1 MVAVLSFTWISFY
14 TELADKL
21 LGYKDHRRELYKILA
36 EVYASTGVTN
46 HFTKFGDVDPF
57 SIFASFNYT
66 DKSSK
71 KKKRLAVMA
80 AFKEKFHI
88 QAAVPTDFDGVP
100 EMSPYKIRFFDG
112 NSTDIHGEIDDL
124 WKLFQVAL
132 NYADA
137 RPITSELKNNFVKIY
152 DEVLNNIRFINW
164 GFTMGFYWIRP
175 DFYLNLDSTNRSFII
190 MNESVFGS
198 IANEL
203 ETVPYGNSYLSIVER
218 TKNILEHSNV
228 EYKTFPQLSDV
239 AWESRSASNTD
250 EGATGADTISG
261 TRYWIFAPGENARL
275 WDEFYKAGI
284 MGIGWDALGDL
295 SQYDNRQDMYAKM
308 QEIYHKENPKNNS
321 LATWQFVHNI
331 NPGDI
336 VYVKKGLDKI
346 IGRGIVTSAYKF
358 DGSRSEFKNI
368 RYVTWTH
375 KGSWATVDDKNV
387 ALKTLTDIT
396 PYPNYCIAT
405 EQRLGAPTED
415 NTTTPAGQ
423 TDPYN
428 STKFLQEVYMA
439 KSDYEELEGLL
450 QTKKNIIL
458 QGPPGVGK
466 TFAAKRLAYSI
477 IGRVDASLVKFVQFH
492 QSYSYEDFIK
502 GYRPNSNG
510 GFDLKTG
517 PFYDFCLDVIRD
529 NQGKDQA
536 YIESHKHFF
545 IIDEINRG
553 NLSKIFGELL
563 MLIEADK
570 RGPEFAMR
578 TMYDQAG
585 DTAFYVPENVYII
598 GMMNTADR
606 SLAIMDYALRRRF
619 AFFTMEPAFENE
631 QFKAYYGLN
640 TSEYSAFKRLI
651 KAVVT
656 LNHDIVQDIENGLGE
671 GFRIGH
677 SYFCLTP
684 EAVKDVA
691 HLKRIINYEIK
702 PLLTEYYIEK
712 PEKIE
717 QETGKLL
724 QVLE

>member
-1 MVAVLSFTWISFY
+1 MVATLSFTWIPFY

-21 LGYKDHRRELYKILA
+21 LDYKDNRRELYKILA

-88 QAAVPTDFDGVP
+88 QATVPTDFDGVP

-112 NSTDIHGEIDDL
+112 NSTDIHGEIDKL
-124 WKLFQVAL
+124 WKLFQVVLA
-132 NYADA
+132 YADA
-137 RPITSELKNNFVKIY
+137 NPATEELKNYFTNIY
-152 DEVLNNIRFINW
+152 DQTLMEIKFVTW
-164 GFTMGFYWIRP
+164 GFTVGFYWVRP
-175 DFYLNLDSTNRSFII
+175 NSYLNLDSTNRGFILQADSNQLGSLAAKIKKLPDGETYLAITAEAKKIIEHGNEAYKSFPALSVAAWEKKGIASWIFQSNPAYYDIEKAVQELKTITFLVKQHKKEIKKGNRVYVWESGPTGGILAKGII
-190 MNESVFGS
+190 LCNPVIKPTNKADPYDKSF
-198 IANEL
+198 L
-203 ETVPYGNSYLSIVER
+203 ENMGAQYLAVDISLDEKIPAQKITREVLLSDER
-218 TKNILEHSNV
+218 TKNMELLGFAAATNFSLTED
-228 EYKTFPQLSDV
+228 EADV
-239 AWESRSASNTD
+239 ID
-250 EGATGADTISG
+250 
-261 TRYWIFAPGENARL
+261 
-275 WDEFYKAGI
+275 
-284 MGIGWDALGDL
+284 
-295 SQYDNRQDMYAKM
+295 
-308 QEIYHKENPKNNS
+308 S
-321 LATWQFVHNI
+321 LI
-331 NPGDI
+331 
-336 VYVKKGLDKI
+336 
-346 IGRGIVTSAYKF
+346 
-358 DGSRSEFKNI
+358 DGSYKQVPVEKVVRE
-368 RYVTWTH
+368 
-375 KGSWATVDDKNV
+375 KGDGDSA
-387 ALKTLTDIT
+387 
-396 PYPNYCIAT
+396 
-405 EQRLGAPTED
+405 GG
-415 NTTTPAGQ
+415 NTTTPASQ
-423 TDPYN
+423 IDPYN
-428 STKFLQEVYMA
+428 SSKFLQEVYMA

-477 IGRVDASLVKFVQFH
+477 IGRIDASLVKFVQFH

-529 NQGKDQA
+529 NQGKDQV

-640 TSEYSAFKRLI
+640 TGEDSAFKRLI

-656 LNHDIVQDIENGLGE
+656 LNQNIAQDTENGLGE

-684 EAVKDVA
+684 EAVKDVDR
-691 HLKRIINYEIK
+691 LKRIINYEIK